1 MFVAPGS
8 GYGELGEGYVRLS
21 LTVPDDRLAEAM
33 DRLGERPRLM
43 AQNGRKRARGV
54 HETTT
59 LESPLAATWRPRVQE
74 KAVLVGVGR
83 GIEES
88 DLDELAAL
96 ADSAGAEAVARVLQT
111 RQDPDP
117 ATFVGKGKL
126 EEIHREVHRTGAEA
140 VILDSELSPGQLR
153 NLEEKLKVKVIDRT
167 ALILDIF
174 ALHARSREGK
184 AQVELAQ
191 LNYLLPRLRGWGEAM
206 SRMGGGIGT
215 RRGPGETKL
224 EIDRQHIKRRI
235 SKLRKDLKDLS
246 RTRDVKRSGRER
258 SGIPQIAIAGYTNA
272 GKSTL
277 MNALTGSDVVVA
289 NQLFATLDPTVRRIE
304 LPSGR
309 AATLSDTVGFVSK
322 LPHDL
327 VEAFR
332 STLEEVARATLI
344 LHVADA
350 SSPELPQQIE
360 AVRAVLHEIGASQI
374 PEVLALN
381 KVDRLS
387 EIDRERLSDRFDGDA
402 VQISAVTGEGLE
414 RLRDRVEDALPRFP
428 LEVRLL
434 VPYGREDVTALLHRE
449 AEVLSEDAG
458 DEGVRVRARVG
469 ERVHAIVRE
478 FADDRHPAGR

>member
-1 MFVAPGS
+1 MS
-8 GYGELGEGYVRLS
+8 Q
-21 LTVPDDRLAEAM
+21 D
-33 DRLGERPRLM
+33 
-43 AQNGRKRARGV
+43 GRKKLRGV
-54 HETTT
+54 HQAST
-59 LESPLAATWRPRVQE
+59 LESPLAATWRPRVTE

-83 GIEES
+83 GLDES

-96 ADSAGAEAVARVLQT
+96 ADTAGAEAVARVLQT

-140 VILDSELSPGQLR
+140 VILDQELSPGQLR
-153 NLEEKLKVKVIDRT
+153 NLEEKLKVKVVDRT

-224 EIDRQHIKRRI
+224 EVDRQHIRRRI
-235 SKLRKDLKDLS
+235 SKLRKDLKDLT

-277 MNALTGSDVVVA
+277 LNALTGSDVVVA

-344 LHVADA
+344 LHVADG
-350 SSPELPQQIE
+350 SSPELPEQVE
-360 AVRAVLHEIGASQI
+360 AVRTVLHEIGASRI
-374 PEVLALN
+374 PEVVAVN
-381 KVDRLS
+381 KVDLLTGEARARALGRL
-387 EIDRERLSDRFDGDA
+387 DGHA
-402 VQISAVTGEGLE
+402 VAISARTGEGLD
-414 RLRDRVEDALPRFP
+414 RLLEQLEDALPRFP
-428 LEVRLL
+428 MEVTLL
-434 VPYGREDVTALLHRE
+434 VPFGREDVTALLHRE
-449 AEVLSEDAG
+449 AEVVSQELREDG
-458 DEGVRVRARVG
+458 TVVRARVG
-469 ERVHAIVRE
+469 ERVHALVRDFVLE
-478 FADDRHPAGR
+478 GMPAARRAEPAG

>member
-1 MFVAPGS
+1 
-8 GYGELGEGYVRLS
+8 
-21 LTVPDDRLAEAM
+21 
-33 DRLGERPRLM
+33 M
-43 AQNGRKRARGV
+43 ADNGRRAPRSRGV
-54 HETTT
+54 HQTTT
-59 LESPLAATWRPRVQE
+59 LESPLAATWRPRVPE

-96 ADSAGAEAVARVLQT
+96 ADSAGAEPVARVLQT

-117 ATFVGKGKL
+117 ATFVGRGKI

-140 VILDSELSPGQLR
+140 VLFDQELSPGQLR
-153 NLEEKLKVKVIDRT
+153 NLEERLKVKVIDRT

-235 SKLRKDLKDLS
+235 SKLRKDLKDLT
-246 RTRDVKRSGRER
+246 RTRDVKRSSRER

-289 NQLFATLDPTVRRIE
+289 NQLFATLDPTVRRLR

-332 STLEEVARATLI
+332 STLEEVARATLVV
-344 LHVADA
+344 HVADA
-350 SSPELPQQIE
+350 ASPELAQQIE
-360 AVRAVLHEIGASQI
+360 AVRGVLHEIGASHI

-381 KVDRLS
+381 KGDLLDADRRAFL
-387 EIDRERLSDRFDGDA
+387 RNRFGGDA
-402 VQISAVTGEGLE
+402 ALVSAITGEGLDDLLDLIE
-414 RLRDRVEDALPRFP
+414 RSIPRFP
-428 LEVRLL
+428 LDVRLL
-434 VPYGREDVTALLHRE
+434 VPFGREDVTALLYRE
-449 AEVLSEDAG
+449 AEVLSEDARE
-458 DEGVRVRARVG
+458 DGVHVRARVG
-469 ERVHAIVRE
+469 ERVHAIVRDLVE
-478 FADDRHPAGR
+478 DGDRARG